1 MKALNLTGSET
12 TREKLLALSKEVP
25 GARVGIKIAALLL
38 VLEGQRPGRVTSL
51 LGLNRMTL
59 ERCIRAVNQ
68 EGPQALVPKA
78 PPGRPSRLTP
88 EAQRRLEEDLSQK
101 PQDFGLPRPGWD
113 GPTLVVHLKEHFG
126 VKMRVRQA
134 ERWMHKLGYNLK
146 RASYTYIQA
155 RSEDAHKFGK
165 ELKKTEDSQ
174 AQ

>member
-1 MKALNLTGSET
+1 MKALNLTGEE
-12 TREKLLALSKEVP
+12 TREKLLALAKQVP
-25 GARVGIKIAALLL
+25 GARVGMKIAALLL

-51 LGLNRMTL
+51 LGLNHMTL
-59 ERCIRAVNQ
+59 ERCIHAVNQ

-78 PPGRPSRLTP
+78 RPGRPSRLTLDV
-88 EAQRRLEEDLSQK
+88 QQRLEQDLLKK
-101 PQDFGLPRPGWD
+101 PGEFGLPQPAWD
-113 GPTLVVHLKEHFG
+113 GPTLVVYLKEHLG
-126 VKMRVRQA
+126 VKVRVRQA

-165 ELKKTEDSQ
+165 ELKKTEESQ